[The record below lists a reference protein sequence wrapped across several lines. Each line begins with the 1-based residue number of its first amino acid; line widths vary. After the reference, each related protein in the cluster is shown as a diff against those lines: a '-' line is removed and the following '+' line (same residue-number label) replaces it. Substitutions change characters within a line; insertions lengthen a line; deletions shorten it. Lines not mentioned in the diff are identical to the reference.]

1 MQVTNLGHKLRVER
15 RGGYLNG
22 TFMVE
27 MLTTSVGLAD
37 VEKGGKLIV
46 INKI

>member
-1 MQVTNLGHKLRVER
+1 MQVTNWGHDYRVER
-15 RGGYLNG
+15 SGAYLTG
-22 TFMVE
+22 TYMVE

>member
-1 MQVTNLGHKLRVER
+1 MTIELKEAVHTLLEQ
-15 RGGYLNG
+15 Y
-22 TFMVE
+22 MVE
-27 MLTTSVGLAD
+27 MLTTSLGLAD